1 MTKRL
6 LQLATVS
13 LFAAAFAGCS
23 GGASG
28 GAGALIP
35 SAISNSRTAASTTTQ
50 AVPAHV
56 QTGEYLWSST
66 ELSTNPSTYA
76 PYLTWAYVKP
86 SLAASVKAT
95 GIKVI
100 VYTNPLMPHGT
111 QYDKTLMDQSY
122 PGVRAQTCTGSL
134 VTSWSGSGYLT
145 DVRNSSAAAYVKADE
160 DYYVN
165 AMISANPGSSRPYD
179 AVYVDNANS
188 FYGLSALP
196 CNYSDSTWT
205 AGMDNA
211 LAASGY
217 PTIVN
222 TLSTSESSV
231 PNKVAGLKASNIVGG
246 EYEECF
252 NDRHWFSE
260 EMAQLQTIALLKSE
274 GKAAGPGF
282 WCYLNNTTVD
292 STTVIPY
299 RMYAYASFLLTYD
312 PNYSVFEESFST
324 PSTFHVF
331 PETGFVPLDPVSQ
344 PSQISDLKTSSGA
357 YVRQYNSCYYR
368 GTPVGACEIAVNPQ
382 STSVSIPNT
391 YAHSMA
397 ISGAGVLDG
406 GSVTFNGGP
415 VTTLAPQTAVILIGQ
430 TATPAPSPTPVTATA
445 TAAPTSTIS
454 TSTGT
459 TVTGQI
465 RWISTSATKFQ
476 LLLANGSTTYVYLT
490 NSLTSAQIGEYMT
503 ATGTGTNPLYA
514 TTATLSTSAPA
525 PSPTPTAAAPTAAPL
540 SLTATPAPAA
550 YSVTGKILW
559 VSSSATKLQL
569 QQSNGTSIYV
579 YYTNSTQLNYSGTPK
594 PGEYAKATGSQ
605 TSPVYATAVWISNT
619 AF

>member
-6 LQLATVS
+6 LQLATLSV
-13 LFAAAFAGCS
+13 FAAAFAGCS

-35 SAISNSRTAASTTTQ
+35 SAIDNSRTAASTTAQ

-66 ELSTNPSTYA
+66 EIATSPSTYA

-86 SLAASVKAT
+86 SLAANVKAA

-122 PGVRAQTCTGSL
+122 PGVRSQTCSGST

-160 DYYVN
+160 DYWVN
-165 AMISANPGSSRPYD
+165 ATIAANPGSSRPYD
-179 AVYVDNANS
+179 VVYVDNANS

-205 AGMDNA
+205 TDMDNA
-211 LAASGY
+211 IDAAGY
-217 PTIVN
+217 PTIIN
-222 TLSTSESSV
+222 TLSTGESTV

-252 NDRHWFSE
+252 NDKHWLSE
-260 EMAQLQTIALLKSE
+260 EMAQLQTIALLKSQ
-274 GKAAGPGF
+274 GKAPGPGF
-282 WCYLNNTTVD
+282 WCYLNNTTAD

-299 RMYAYASFLLTYD
+299 RMFAYASFLLTYD

-344 PSQISDLKTSSGA
+344 PSQISDLQTSSGA

-368 GTPVGACEIAVNPQ
+368 GTLVGACEIAVN
-382 STSVSIPNT
+382 SGTSSVSIPNS
-391 YAHSMA
+391 YAHSMV

-406 GSVTFNGGP
+406 GSVNFNGGP
-415 VTTLAPQTAVILIGQ
+415 VTTLAPQTAAILIGQ
-430 TATPAPSPTPVTATA
+430 AATPAPSPTPATVSA
-445 TAAPTSTIS
+445 TPAPAATTPA
-454 TSTGT
+454 STGT

-465 RWISTSATKFQ
+465 VWISTSATKFQ
-476 LLLANGSTTYVYLT
+476 LQLADGSKTYVYL
-490 NSLTSAQIGEYMT
+490 NSPLASATMGEYMT
-503 ATGTGTNPLYA
+503 ASGTGTNPLYA
-514 TTATLSTSAPA
+514 TSVSVSATA
-525 PSPTPTAAAPTAAPL
+525 PTPAPTAAPL
-540 SLTATPAPAA
+540 SVVATPAPSA
-550 YSVTGKILW
+550 YTVTGKILW

-579 YYTNSTQLNYSGTPK
+579 YYTNSTQLNYTGTPRV
-594 PGEYAKATGSQ
+594 GQYAKATGSQ
-605 TSPVYATAVWISNT
+605 TSPVYATAVWTST
-619 AF
+619 SPF